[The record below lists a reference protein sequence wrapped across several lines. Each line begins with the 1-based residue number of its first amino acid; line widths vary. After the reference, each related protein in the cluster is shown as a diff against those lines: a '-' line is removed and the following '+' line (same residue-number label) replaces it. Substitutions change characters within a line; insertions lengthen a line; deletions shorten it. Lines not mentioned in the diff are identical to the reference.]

1 MGVVISPRVVHTAQL
16 VTTELAAMRGL
27 VDLAFGGRFGDADW
41 NHALGGL
48 HVFATDEDQVIAH
61 GAVVQRQLVHN
72 DRPIRTG
79 YVEAV
84 AVHPERQRRGFGS
97 LVMEE
102 IERIIRAAYD
112 LGALSASAGAARFYQ
127 ARGWVAWRGPT
138 GVVTPAGLTRT
149 PDEDDSTFVLP
160 VPSGRLV
167 DVTGMLACDWR
178 EGDVW

>member
-1 MGVVISPRVVHTAQL
+1 
-16 VTTELAAMRGL
+16 
-27 VDLAFGGRFGDADW
+27 
-41 NHALGGL
+41 
-48 HVFATDEDQVIAH
+48 
-61 GAVVQRQLVHN
+61 
-72 DRPIRTG
+72 
-79 YVEAV
+79 
-84 AVHPERQRRGFGS
+84 
-97 LVMEE
+97 MEE